1 MFRFSK
7 IIFIFAMFGSVFFS
21 TGNVLAQTTGAVSST
36 SKFIPQCALDNPTG
50 KASDEGECRSISIFV
65 ILLLKF
71 VSYLFT
77 IVGAL
82 ALLAFIYGGF
92 TLILSQGS
100 SDQVK
105 KGKDILVAAV
115 IGLVIVFS
123 AYMLV
128 RFLGTAVGLKTDYTL
143 LG

>member
-7 IIFIFAMFGSVFFS
+7 IIFVFLVLASLFSSVGS
-21 TGNVLAQTTGAVSST
+21 VLAQTDTSQPSD

-50 KASDEGECRSISIFV
+50 NPADEQECRSISIFI

-71 VSYLFT
+71 SSYLFS

-82 ALLAFIYGGF
+82 ALIAFIYGGF
-92 TLILSQGS
+92 TLILSRGS
-100 SDQVK
+100 TEQVK
-105 KGKDILVAAV
+105 KGKDIMVAAIV
-115 IGLVIVFS
+115 GLIIVFG

-128 RFLGTAVGLKTDYTL
+128 RFLGTAVGLKSDFRL
-143 LG
+143 N